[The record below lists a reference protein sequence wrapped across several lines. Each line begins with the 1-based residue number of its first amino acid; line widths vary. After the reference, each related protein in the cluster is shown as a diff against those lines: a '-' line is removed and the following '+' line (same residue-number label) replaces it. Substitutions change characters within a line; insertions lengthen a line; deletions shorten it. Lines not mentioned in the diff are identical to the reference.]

1 MSDETREVVL
11 TALIFCAAWLYA
23 SVGHG
28 GASAYLAS
36 MALVGTPVGVMRS
49 SALALNV
56 LVALVATY
64 KFARAGAFS
73 HRLFWPLVVT
83 SMPCAYLGGTLD
95 LPSQYYKPLVGVVLV
110 YAAWQSYRT
119 APASVN
125 VELRT
130 PRPALL
136 VVIGA
141 GLGLLSGLTG
151 VGGGIFL
158 SPLLIMQRWAATKV
172 VSGTAAAFI
181 LVNSAAGLAGMAQKS
196 LVLPGG
202 LAWWAGA
209 ALAGG
214 YIGAALGSRR
224 LSNPVIQR
232 LLAVVLLVA
241 GLKMITTA

>member
-1 MSDETREVVL
+1 MADGTREVVL

-28 GASAYLAS
+28 GASAYLAA
-36 MALVGTPVGVMRS
+36 MALVGTPVDVMRS

-73 HRLFWPLVVT
+73 HRLFWPLVAT
-83 SMPCAYLGGTLD
+83 SIPCAFIGGLLD
-95 LPSQYYKPLVGVVLV
+95 LPTAYYKPLVGAVLV
-110 YAAWQSYRT
+110 YAAWQSFRT
-119 APASVN
+119 APGSAN

-130 PRPALL
+130 PRTGVL
-136 VVIGA
+136 VAIGA

-172 VSGTAAAFI
+172 VSGTSAAFI
-181 LVNSAAGLAGMAQKS
+181 LVNSIAGLAGLAQKS
-196 LVLPGG
+196 LVLPTG
-202 LAWWAGA
+202 LAGWAVA
-209 ALAGG
+209 ALVGG

-224 LSNPVIQR
+224 LSNPIIQR
-232 LLAVVLLVA
+232 LLALVLLIA
-241 GLKMITTA
+241 GVKMIATA